1 MLDYNLKILQELNVL
16 IIPDREEES
25 TENVVNENP
34 EEDAGYPQSPGSDV
48 PESAFSN
55 PNRVCQLLL
64 HNKCSEHTFEK
75 RWKFLWKKGDRVIDD
90 FTTSGRTWTKR
101 DPFRGHSFLLKGWPI
116 PFTSRK
122 SS

>member
-1 MLDYNLKILQELNVL
+1 ML

-55 PNRVCQLLL
+55 PNRVCQ
-64 HNKCSEHTFEK
+64 SP
-75 RWKFLWKKGDRVIDD
+75 V
-90 FTTSGRTWTKR
+90 TSSQYMFRTY
-101 DPFRGHSFLLKGWPI
+101 I
-116 PFTSRK
+116 
-122 SS
+122 